1 MKTFDRPKPWTAKD
15 NATLRRLYPK
25 FPVAEVARRMDR
37 TPNSVR
43 TRARKIGTT
52 ARPHWT
58 DAERREF
65 ARLYP
70 DTDNALL
77 AARFGRTVKAITQ
90 QAKTLGVKKSPEYL
104 SDLAKRVNHERE
116 QRGLTPGRFKA
127 GLKPWNKGMKGWTAP
142 GTEHTR
148 FPRGNRPHTWQP
160 IGTEVIRDGLLYRK
174 ITDDGPAKSH
184 FKGVH
189 VLVWESA
196 HGPVP
201 RGHAVVF
208 RDRLPKH
215 LNITLDRLELVTR
228 AELMRRNSY
237 HRLPPEIRGVITMK
251 ARLSRVINEKTKQ
264 LQEPTP

>member
-1 MKTFDRPKPWTAKD
+1 MKTSDMPKPWTPTED
-15 NATLRRLYPK
+15 ATLRRLYPN
-25 FPVAEVARRMDR
+25 FSTAEVARRMDR
-37 TPNSVR
+37 TANSVR
-43 TRARKIGTT
+43 TRARKIGAT
-52 ARPHWT
+52 ARPYWT

-90 QAKTLGVKKSPEYL
+90 QAKTLGVKKSPAFL
-104 SDLAKRVNHERE
+104 SDLAKRVNLERE
-116 QRGLTPGRFKA
+116 QRGLTPGRFKP
-127 GLKPWNKGMKGWTAP
+127 GLKPWNKGLKGWTAP

-148 FPRGNRPHTWQP
+148 FTRGNRPHTWQP
-160 IGTEVIRDGLLYRK
+160 IGTEVLRRDGLLYRK
-174 ITDDGPAKSH
+174 ITDDGPPKSH
-184 FKGVH
+184 YRAVH
-189 VLVWESA
+189 VLVYEAA

-215 LNITLDRLELVTR
+215 INITRDRLELVTR

-237 HRLPPEIRGVITMK
+237 HNLPEEIRGVITMK

-264 LQEPTP
+264 LEQAP